1 VSCVLLGV
9 VLLTAIIRPRWLPE
23 AAVAVPAAL
32 IVVVTGALPAGQA
45 GETVRR
51 LLPVLGFLAAVLVLG
66 HLCQQEGLF
75 SAAAARL
82 ARASRGAPV
91 RLLRGVFGLASVTT
105 AVLSLD
111 TTVVLLTPVVHDTTA
126 RLRVRPKP
134 PVYACTHLAN
144 SASLLL
150 PVSNLTNLLAFAVAG
165 LTLVRFG
172 ALMALPWLA
181 AIGVEYVVFRW
192 FFAADLAV
200 PGRPA
205 RGPVPRLP
213 RFALITVTAT
223 LAGFVVTSLA
233 GLNPAWAAAGGACL
247 LAARGLARHTE
258 TPAGLARAIGVPF
271 LLFVLGLGVVVAAVV
286 RGGLGPAIAHL
297 IPAGTALPA
306 LLAIAG
312 LAAVLAN
319 LVNNLPAIL
328 VLLSVLGGA
337 AAGGPGPVLA
347 ALIGVNIGPNLSYA
361 GSLATL
367 LWRRLLADR
376 DHDVELA
383 EFTRLGLLTVPAGV
397 ALATVAL
404 WAGLRVL

>member
-1 VSCVLLGV
+1 
-9 VLLTAIIRPRWLPE
+9 
-23 AAVAVPAAL
+23 
-32 IVVVTGALPAGQA
+32 
-45 GETVRR
+45 
-51 LLPVLGFLAAVLVLG
+51 
-66 HLCQQEGLF
+66 
-75 SAAAARL
+75 
-82 ARASRGAPV
+82 
-91 RLLRGVFGLASVTT
+91 
-105 AVLSLD
+105 
-111 TTVVLLTPVVHDTTA
+111 VVLLTPVVHDTAA

-165 LTLVRFG
+165 VTLVRFG
-172 ALMALPWLA
+172 VLMALPWLA
-181 AIGVEYVVFRW
+181 AIAVEYVVFRW

-247 LAARGLARHTE
+247 LAVRGLARRTE
-258 TPAGLARAIGVPF
+258 TPAGLARAVSVPF

-286 RGGLGPAIAHL
+286 HGGLGTAIAQL
-297 IPAGTALPA
+297 IPAGAALPA

-328 VLLSVLGGA
+328 VLLSVLGPA
-337 AAGGPGPVLA
+337 GPGPVLA